1 MAESF
6 SQHQIDVFRDC
17 FNLYDKNRDG
27 KVEKEELTKIMR
39 ALGHPVTHIEI
50 FEIMKAH
57 GKASVTFPEFV
68 KMLAAQN
75 AKHVN
80 IEREILN
87 AFALQDRSRKGYI
100 SRGEFEHLL
109 VKGGEQMTKHE
120 VQQLLSQYGFD
131 KMITQINYQELSQRI
146 SASSKAW

>member
-6 SQHQIDVFRDC
+6 SQHQIDVFKDC

-50 FEIMKAH
+50 FEIMKEH
-57 GKASVTFPEFV
+57 GKASVSFPEFL
-68 KMLAAQN
+68 KMFAEQK

-80 IEREILN
+80 LEREILN

-100 SRGEFEHLL
+100 SRAEFEHLL
-109 VKGGEQMTKHE
+109 VKGGEQMTKQE
-120 VQQLLSQYGFD
+120 VQQLLAQYGFD
-131 KMITQINYQELSQRI
+131 KMITQINYQELSERI
-146 SASSKAW
+146 SANSKAL

>member
-1 MAESF
+1 LVIVQSF
-6 SQHQIDVFRDC
+6 
-17 FNLYDKNRDG
+17 LG
-27 KVEKEELTKIMR
+27 KE
-39 ALGHPVTHIEI
+39 
-50 FEIMKAH
+50 
-57 GKASVTFPEFV
+57 SVTFPEFV

-120 VQQLLSQYGFD
+120 GLYPPPPTSNLC
-131 KMITQINYQELSQRI
+131 ITLR
-146 SASSKAW
+146 